1 MTSMTTRVLCFT
13 VAAFVS
19 LALLI
24 STTGSPSAASSGKDS
39 PIDGCR
45 PASLLNELDGKDR
58 FKLEQLL
65 RKAIGVENSQ
75 AILWR
80 VEKDGVE
87 PSHVFGTVHVVDEN
101 LRELRPATLA
111 ALAQSKTV
119 ALEAEELSRPAF
131 RYAMAQVG
139 PLMVTRE
146 RPLQFLLAEDEM
158 KIVEKSLWDAG
169 FPKEMALGLR
179 PWVVTLFLT
188 DSPCQRSKAE
198 AGLKSLDLLVADE
211 AKARGLRLVG
221 LETMYEQYETMA
233 SLDDTAQAAWLK
245 ASIHLHDK
253 VDDMAHTMAELYRFR
268 RIGMVWDLTRELAPH
283 AGLDG
288 NVLDAIRDQL
298 VTKRNARL
306 FARSLPLVESGG
318 AFVAVGALHLAGPDG
333 LVAKLR
339 AAGYSVT
346 AIE

>member
-1 MTSMTTRVLCFT
+1 MVLRALT
-13 VAAFVS
+13 LTLAAITFLGCLVS
-19 LALLI
+19 AAGL
-24 STTGSPSAASSGKDS
+24 SAASSRSDKPS
-39 PIDGCR
+39 NACR
-45 PASLLNELDGKDR
+45 PTSLLTELDGKDR

-65 RKAIGVENSQ
+65 RNAIGVENSQ
-75 AILWR
+75 AVLWR
-80 VEKDGVE
+80 VEKDGAS
-87 PSHVFGTVHVVDEN
+87 PSHVFGTVHVVDED
-101 LRELRPATLA
+101 LRELRPAVFS
-111 ALAQSKTV
+111 ALAQSRVV

-146 RPLQFLLAEDEM
+146 RPLQFLLADDEM
-158 KIVEKSLWDAG
+158 KVVEKSLWDAG

-179 PWVVTLFLT
+179 PWVVTLFLA
-188 DSPCQRSKAE
+188 DSPCQRSKSE

-211 AKARGLRLVG
+211 AKARGLGLVG
-221 LETMYEQYETMA
+221 LETMYEQYEAMA

-253 VDDMAHTMAELYRFR
+253 VDDMAPTMAELYRFR

-288 NVLDAIRDQL
+288 DVLDTIRDQL
-298 VTKRNARL
+298 VTKRNERLSSRAR
-306 FARSLPLVESGG
+306 PLIDEGG
-318 AFVAVGALHLAGPDG
+318 AFIAVGALHLAGPDG
-333 LVAKLR
+333 LIAKLR